1 MMELMADYQQSQAVK
16 GGTFHGVN
24 GGLVNRPVELMTSNR
39 VTELTVDYQQF
50 YGVNGRLS
58 TVPCS

>member
-1 MMELMADYQQSQAVK
+1 MELMADYQQSHAVK

-24 GGLVNRPVELMTSNR
+24 GGPVNSPVEL
-39 VTELTVDYQQF
+39 VTNNLVMELTVDYQQF
-50 YGVNGRLS
+50 YGVDGRLS